1 MNNQHKGNQMNHK
14 APHGFS
20 GIATAGSSDSLT
32 RPNLEGIFKQLLDLN
47 GRIADVNSRTEK
59 ELSRL
64 NGSWPVPADDSMCG
78 PETDGIIPA
87 IDNVLTIMRRRV
99 GDLEANTNRLSE
111 L

>member
-1 MNNQHKGNQMNHK
+1 MHYK
-14 APHGFS
+14 APTSSF
-20 GIATAGSSDSLT
+20 GIETAVLSDSLA

-64 NGSWPVPADDSMCG
+64 NGSWPIPADDPMCG
-78 PETDGIIPA
+78 PETDGLIPA
-87 IDNVLTIMRRRV
+87 IDNVLATLRRRV
-99 GDLEANTNRLSE
+99 GDLEANAHRLSE